1 MENTGKTLSSKSY
14 PSILSQILYYNRF
27 RCDKE
32 EDLATIAAQQYY
44 IEYNVDISLEK
55 IRMLL
60 PNFIPDYCLNGIDDA
75 LDRWKTLVLAAYKRS
90 YYVKEKVAA
99 LRVKEDVVNY
109 AKYKWPLLFS
119 RFYEAYR

>member
-1 MENTGKTLSSKSY
+1 M
-14 PSILSQILYYNRF
+14 
-27 RCDKE
+27 
-32 EDLATIAAQQYY
+32 ATIAAQQYY
-44 IEYNVDISLEK
+44 IEYSVDISLEK
-55 IRMLL
+55 VRMLL

-75 LDRWKTLVLAAYKRS
+75 LDRWKTLVLSAFKRS
-90 YYVKEKVAA
+90 YYVKERVPP